1 MTQFFEG
8 PTPSSSPATP
18 PLIRGGGSNY
28 ARDERTLLMQ
38 SAPDIELDV
47 FDRNPLNFIILWHFP
62 MKLQKKELIQEE
74 DWPDC
79 SNTQVGMQKRLS
91 NHQGPPTVGYQHVKK
106 ILLEKYRNP
115 YHVMAE
121 YGEQI
126 KAWPIMQSGNSE
138 GYQRSYNFLWKFER
152 ITQSAQCNQ
161 LGSPDVIC
169 MLLAK
174 LPGLEANGP
183 GVC

>member
-1 MTQFFEG
+1 MWLNCKVIKKVGTLPPISTSTISTSTLPPQMTQFFEG

-18 PLIRGGGSNY
+18 PLIKGWGWGGSNY

-91 NHQGPPTVGYQHVKK
+91 NHQGPPTGLSACQEDTTWEIQKPIPCYGRIWRADQGLANHAKWQFWRIPK
-106 ILLEKYRNP
+106 IL
-115 YHVMAE
+115 
-121 YGEQI
+121 
-126 KAWPIMQSGNSE
+126 
-138 GYQRSYNFLWKFER
+138 
-152 ITQSAQCNQ
+152 
-161 LGSPDVIC
+161 
-169 MLLAK
+169 
-174 LPGLEANGP
+174 
-183 GVC
+183 